1 MAVLTSSTGGLT
13 GQYQKYFDKKLL
25 TAVLQLL
32 VMDQFGQVRSLP
44 PNMGALTVRFTRPPA
59 PDQSTVL
66 SLTEGVAPSTDRA
79 FAWTHI
85 DASPAQ
91 VGQKSTI
98 SDILGSTSLFDTLK
112 GMITLMGQDAGHYL
126 DLQITKEIVPNATTN
141 KIYSGGNTSW
151 ANLAAG
157 AAADSVMTIQDIN
170 KAFTKLTIQRAP
182 TASAGDRA
190 PKAKGGDYV
199 CVVPPQLGYNIK
211 LDPKFIDA
219 GVRGNN
225 DGLFNGE
232 MGTWYGLRLI
242 AGTQPFR
249 EDGGAGAEG
258 TYAATGNIYSAVCL
272 GGEQFGVVN
281 LASQSPFSPKVIVVD
296 SPDSANPLN
305 QYTTV
310 GWKAFFCVKTLKEDW
325 ASVIRAQTTFS

>member
-1 MAVLTSSTGGLT
+1 MAVLTSSTTGLT

-66 SLTEGVAPSTDRA
+66 ALTEGVAPSTDRA

-85 DASPAQ
+85 DASPTQ

-98 SDILGSTSLFDTLK
+98 SDILGATALFDTMK
-112 GMITLMGQDAGHYL
+112 GMVTLMGQDAGHYL
-126 DLQITKEIVPNATTN
+126 DLTITKEIVPNSTTN
-141 KIYSGGNTSW
+141 TIYGGGNTSW
-151 ANLAAG
+151 ANLAA
-157 AAADSVMTIQDIN
+157 DSASNTVMTIQDVN
-170 KAFTKLTIQRAP
+170 KAFTKLTIARAP
-182 TASAGDRA
+182 TASASSRA
-190 PKAKGGDYV
+190 PKARGGDYV
-199 CVVPPQLGYNIK
+199 CVVPPQLGYNVK
-211 LDPKFIDA
+211 LDSKFIDA

-242 AGTQPFR
+242 SGTQPFR
-249 EDGGAGAEG
+249 EATGGSEG
-258 TYAATGNIYSAVCL
+258 TYSSSGGIYSAICL
-272 GGEQFGVVN
+272 GSEQFGVVN

-305 QYTTV
+305 SYTTV
-310 GWKAFFCVKTLKEDW
+310 GWKAFFTVKTLKEDW
-325 ASVIRAQTTFS
+325 ASVIKCQTTFS